1 MEDTHSIQEMPRQF
15 KSQKTIEEEININRR
30 TITEITNIVG
40 DSDNK
45 VRKFLLMCVH
55 KNKKT
60 KVTYHLQVEQ
70 KFISIW
76 TFLRL
81 LGSWISK

>member
-15 KSQKTIEEEININRR
+15 KSQRTIEEEMNINRR

-45 VRKFLLMCVH
+45 VRKQYLKQYLRIIQLYIEYLNLINFKL
-55 KNKKT
+55 
-60 KVTYHLQVEQ
+60 
-70 KFISIW
+70 KFN
-76 TFLRL
+76 F
-81 LGSWISK
+81 

>member
-15 KSQKTIEEEININRR
+15 KSKRTIEEEMNINRR

-45 VRKFLLMCVH
+45 VRNQYLIIIQLYIEYLNLITFKLKF
-55 KNKKT
+55 N
-60 KVTYHLQVEQ
+60 
-70 KFISIW
+70 F
-76 TFLRL
+76 
-81 LGSWISK
+81 

>member
-15 KSQKTIEEEININRR
+15 KSQRTIEEEMNINRR

-45 VRKFLLMCVH
+45 VRKQYLKQYLRIIQLYIEYLNLITFKL
-55 KNKKT
+55 
-60 KVTYHLQVEQ
+60 
-70 KFISIW
+70 KFN
-76 TFLRL
+76 F
-81 LGSWISK
+81 

>member
-15 KSQKTIEEEININRR
+15 KSQKTIEEEMNINRR

-45 VRKFLLMCVH
+45 VRKQYLKQYLRIIQLYIEYLNLINFKL
-55 KNKKT
+55 
-60 KVTYHLQVEQ
+60 
-70 KFISIW
+70 KFN
-76 TFLRL
+76 F
-81 LGSWISK
+81 